1 MAISKLTSRV
11 RSLPARVLRR
21 ACCCT
26 LCRTERFS
34 WPYTE
39 STAIV
44 AIELDAKPTRRPLA
58 RFARYDEGC
67 KVMPVAVLVLS
78 SPKFI
83 LFPICI
89 PFYLLGLLTSSTPL
103 RRALGPDAHF

>member
-1 MAISKLTSRV
+1 M
-11 RSLPARVLRR
+11 
-21 ACCCT
+21 
-26 LCRTERFS
+26 
-34 WPYTE
+34 
-39 STAIV
+39 
-44 AIELDAKPTRRPLA
+44 PTRRPLA

-103 RRALGPDAHF
+103 RSGRLAQTHTSRKTKSLLQDSP